1 MENNKIFALI
11 SIATAV
17 LCGCGN
23 GSINDSIN
31 KDVALN
37 KRTLMS
43 FPAEFKMLSIED
55 AKSITN
61 ESHVK
66 FNDDL
71 SDVFADWKNETCQGA
86 DDKSIKQ
93 KCKNNDFDNS
103 DMFVDSIHAAKID
116 LNKDG
121 KGDLILY
128 LGGKTGRAG
137 LGDCGI
143 AEYRFYKNI
152 GKDFI
157 PIGRANTTQ
166 NASLHIFD
174 NAHKSQFMSLIW
186 KYETDCEG
194 NKIKKEDVQN
204 FNVNTNTY

>member
-11 SIATAV
+11 SVATAV

-31 KDVALN
+31 KEVALN
-37 KRTLMS
+37 KRTFIS
-43 FPAEFKMLSIED
+43 FPVEFKMLSTDE

-61 ESHVK
+61 KSHIK
-66 FNDDL
+66 LNNDL
-71 SDVFADWKNETCQGA
+71 SDVFADWKTETCQQVE
-86 DDKSIKQ
+86 DKEIKL
-93 KCKNNDFDNS
+93 KCENNEFDNS
-103 DMFVDSIHAAKID
+103 NMFVDSIQVGKVD

-121 KGDLILY
+121 KSDLILY

-137 LGDCGI
+137 LGDCGV

-157 PIGRANTTQ
+157 LIGRANTTQ
-166 NASLHIFD
+166 NAQLNILD
-174 NAHKSQFMSLIW
+174 NARKNQFMSLIW
-186 KYETDCEG
+186 KYQTDCEG
-194 NKIKKEDVQN
+194 KPFKSELRKD
-204 FNVNTNTY
+204 FNISSKSY